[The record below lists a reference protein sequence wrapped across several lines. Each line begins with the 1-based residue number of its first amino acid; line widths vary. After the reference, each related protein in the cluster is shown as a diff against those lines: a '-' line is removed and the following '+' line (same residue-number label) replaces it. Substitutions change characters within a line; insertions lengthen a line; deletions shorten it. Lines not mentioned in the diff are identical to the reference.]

1 MKSAYIITWV
11 NNNGDDDGKDEEE
24 KKFLSPT
31 LHWQIQQV
39 KKRLLFI
46 FQSYYYQRP
55 LLSLKEEEV
64 EKEKVSGN

>member
-1 MKSAYIITWV
+1 MVMMMAKTRGEGEVSKPNIDRY
-11 NNNGDDDGKDEEE
+11 
-24 KKFLSPT
+24 PT
-31 LHWQIQQV
+31 GE
-39 KKRLLFI
+39 KRLLFI

>member
-1 MKSAYIITWV
+1 MVMMMAKTR
-11 NNNGDDDGKDEEE
+11 GEEVSKPNIALTNPTGE
-24 KKFLSPT
+24 KKTPFY
-31 LHWQIQQV
+31 
-39 KKRLLFI
+39 